1 MTSDHTLRTTSSD
14 GTRTYTHPATG
25 DQLVSVT
32 TVLSSTAGKPWLQ
45 GWAAEV
51 AAEYAVDNLPM
62 LADLV
67 ATKGRDTAVD
77 LVTDQSRKLRNRKAD
92 AGTYVHDVQ
101 EALILW
107 AASPDRT
114 GADITL
120 PTLPDHLIGAEY
132 DDEPLED
139 VVDFMVSG
147 FIAFVADWDPV
158 FEAAEMT
165 VFNLV
170 LRVAGTLDM
179 IIHLNGVALTP
190 NGRIV
195 SAPGNVLRLCVD
207 TKTGKHLDATIPEQL
222 ATYRRMREALMPMG
236 QLVPMPQTD
245 AGAVLHLRPEHV
257 DGYRLMPIS
266 PADDAHA
273 WNRFRRAV
281 ELAEGRSAVGS
292 KPGKVARP
300 PRPDGSIPSPLL
312 ADLDG
317 EGYGRA
323 LTALMK
329 AGFTCLDDVAAL
341 TAADLMAVR
350 NIGVKSADKTRRMLT
365 DYGLALAAAQTTTG
379 EVA

>member
-1 MTSDHTLRTTSSD
+1 MANPATATTSDD
-14 GTRTYTHPATG
+14 GNRFYTHPVTG
-25 DQLVSVT
+25 EQLMSVT
-32 TVLSSTAGKPWLQ
+32 TVLGATSGKPWLTA
-45 GWAAEV
+45 WAARI
-51 AAEYAVDNLPM
+51 AAEYAVDNLQAV
-62 LADLV
+62 ADLI
-67 ATKGRDTAVD
+67 TQEGRDAAVD
-77 LVTDQSRKLRNRKAD
+77 LVKDEAKRMRQRKAD

-114 GADITL
+114 GSDIAL
-120 PTLPDHLIGAEY
+120 PSLPDHLEGAFY
-132 DDEPLED
+132 DNEPLGD
-139 VVDFMVSG
+139 VVAFMVDG
-147 FIAFVADWDPV
+147 FVAFVADWDPV

-179 IIHLNGVALTP
+179 IVHLHGVALAAD
-190 NGRIV
+190 GRIV
-195 SAPGNVLRLCVD
+195 AAPGNVLRLCVD
-207 TKTGKHLDATIPEQL
+207 TKTGKYLDATIPEQL
-222 ATYRRMREALMPMG
+222 ASYRRMREALLPMG
-236 QLVPMPQTD
+236 EVVPMPATD
-245 AGAVLHLRPEHV
+245 GAAVLHLRPEHV

-281 ELAEGRSAVGS
+281 ELAGGRSAVGP

-300 PRPDGSIPSPLL
+300 PRADGTIPAPRL

-323 LTALMK
+323 LS
-329 AGFTCLDDVAAL
+329 AL
-341 TAADLMAVR
+341 TKTGCTDLDEIAAFTAEDLLAVKG
-350 NIGVKSADKTRRMLT
+350 IGAKTVDTARRILADHGLHLADEPLT
-365 DYGLALAAAQTTTG
+365 AEK